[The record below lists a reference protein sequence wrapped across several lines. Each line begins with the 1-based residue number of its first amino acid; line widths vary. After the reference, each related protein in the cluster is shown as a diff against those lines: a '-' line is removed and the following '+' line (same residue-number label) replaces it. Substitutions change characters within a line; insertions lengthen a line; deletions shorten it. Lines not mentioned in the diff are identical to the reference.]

1 MTELRG
7 LPVAFRT
14 LAYCRPK
21 LKRDGHMA
29 LQVARKIADQ
39 NLALSIFGAHV
50 SAQFFQR
57 HREKNRP
64 VLQSERSQVG
74 GYESCYKRFVR

>member
-21 LKRDGHMA
+21 LKREWESAASDG
-29 LQVARKIADQ
+29 LPD
-39 NLALSIFGAHV
+39 FGSKAGAV
-50 SAQFFQR
+50 DVWRTFLRAIIPSSPKKYGSAQ
-57 HREKNRP
+57 
-64 VLQSERSQVG
+64 QS
-74 GYESCYKRFVR
+74 